1 VSEYAQPFER
11 TWLESD
17 FIALGEEPI
26 AGKRSV
32 TIHHHLMQVP
42 DSIGGRPVKE
52 GHYHLTLYCTDAE
65 GQESFLTREI
75 VIAYDAGR

>member
-1 VSEYAQPFER
+1 
-11 TWLESD
+11 
-17 FIALGEEPI
+17 
-26 AGKRSV
+26 
-32 TIHHHLMQVP
+32 
-42 DSIGGRPVKE
+42 VKE